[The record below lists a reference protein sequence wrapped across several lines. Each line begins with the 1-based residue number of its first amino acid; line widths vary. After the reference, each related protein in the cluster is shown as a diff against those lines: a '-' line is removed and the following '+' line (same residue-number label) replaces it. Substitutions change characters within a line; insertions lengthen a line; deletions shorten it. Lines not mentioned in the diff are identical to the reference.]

1 MIERVKLISRDSDA
15 PRFVVNNKHI
25 VYSYEQLEN
34 IIKDIWYVFDITYER
49 DGNFIINDRVER
61 LHFGKALEFDL
72 NNPKENISI
81 QVKDFNNMIDREWR
95 EEL

>member
-1 MIERVKLISRDSDA
+1 MIERVKLISRDSDT

-34 IIKDIWYVFDITYER
+34 IIKDMWYVFDITYER

-72 NNPKENISI
+72 NNLKENISI
-81 QVKDFNNMIDREWR
+81 QVKDFNNMIDKEWR

>member
-1 MIERVKLISRDSDA
+1 MIERVKLISRDSDT

-25 VYSYEQLEN
+25 AYSYEQLEN

-49 DGNFIINDRVER
+49 DGNFNTNNCIER
-61 LHFGKALEFDL
+61 LHFGKTLEFDL
-72 NNPKENISI
+72 NNLKENISI